1 MTMDIAKQASRPGAR
16 MPPESPP
23 SPLGEVPLTDE
34 DFGAIAAMVRDQSG
48 IVLSASKRDLV
59 YSRLRR
65 RLRALHLS
73 SFAEYRAQLVGEP
86 GAAERVKMIN
96 AITTNLTGFFREP
109 HHFEF
114 LEQRMLPTIPTA
126 TRRLRIWSAGC
137 SSGEEPY
144 SIAMTLRHA
153 LPTID
158 ERDVRVLA
166 TDIDTDMVA
175 TAAAGRYAM
184 ERAVAIPIELRRSF
198 VRRIDADMVEMDE
211 QLKSLI
217 AFRPLN
223 LLDEWPMRGPFDAIF
238 CRNVVIY
245 FDKPTQR
252 VLFDRFADML
262 VPNGHLFIGHS
273 ESLFRVSDRFQHL
286 GRTIH
291 RKLR

>member
-1 MTMDIAKQASRPGAR
+1 MTVQTATRPSAQEAR
-16 MPPESPP
+16 SG
-23 SPLGEVPLTDE
+23 PLGEVPLTDE
-34 DFGAIAAMVRDQSG
+34 DFDAIAAMVREQSG

-65 RLRALHLS
+65 RLRALRLS
-73 SFAEYRAQLVGEP
+73 SFTDYRALLVGDP

-114 LEQRMLPTIPTA
+114 LEERMLPAIAPGS
-126 TRRLRIWSAGC
+126 RRMRIWSAGC

-144 SIAMTLRHA
+144 SIAMTLRRA
-153 LPTID
+153 LPDID
-158 ERDVRVLA
+158 DRDVRVLA

-198 VRRIDADMVEMDE
+198 VRRIDAATVEMDD

-252 VLFDRFADML
+252 VLFDRFAEML